1 MTRTWK
7 ASLDA
12 IPLTGEPFMSNLL
25 LLDDLDAQYVN
36 GGWGSIYNFSST
48 SFKAVT
54 TKVGQTNTANNL
66 GLGVLFGAGIA
77 TSEQMNI
84 SEIATFVL

>member
-1 MTRTWK
+1 
-7 ASLDA
+7 
-12 IPLTGEPFMSNLL
+12 MSNIVMLP
-25 LLDDLDAQYVN
+25 DLEAQHIN
-36 GGWGSIYNFSST
+36 GGWGSKFSFSST

-66 GLGVLFGAGIA
+66 GLGVLFGAGLA

>member
-1 MTRTWK
+1 
-7 ASLDA
+7 
-12 IPLTGEPFMSNLL
+12 MSNVMMLA
-25 LLDDLDAQYVN
+25 DLEAQQIN
-36 GGWGSIYNFSST
+36 GGWGSKFSFSSM

-54 TKVGQTNTANNL
+54 TKVGQTNTSNNL

-84 SEIATFVL
+84 SEIATAVL

>member
-1 MTRTWK
+1 
-7 ASLDA
+7 
-12 IPLTGEPFMSNLL
+12 MSNIMMLA
-25 LLDDLDAQYVN
+25 DLESEHIN
-36 GGWGSIYNFSST
+36 GGWGSTFKFSSV
-48 SFKAVT
+48 SLKSVS

-84 SEIATFVL
+84 SEIATFAL